1 MKSRMKAQKAIRKT
15 YKPKQILRD
24 LEAERMKSYALT
36 RDLNDMHAALK
47 RYGAA
52 LEAAGAAIIACQCFG
67 ENCVSI
73 NGKRWY
79 ALAKSTRVLRNGE
92 EMTLRVARID

>member
-36 RDLNDMHAALK
+36 RDLSSMQSALK
-47 RYGAA
+47 RHVAA
-52 LEAAGAAIIACQCFG
+52 LEAAGAAIIACQGFG

-79 ALAKSTRVLRNGE
+79 VLAKSTSVLRDGE
-92 EMTLRVARID
+92 EMTLRVAKIN